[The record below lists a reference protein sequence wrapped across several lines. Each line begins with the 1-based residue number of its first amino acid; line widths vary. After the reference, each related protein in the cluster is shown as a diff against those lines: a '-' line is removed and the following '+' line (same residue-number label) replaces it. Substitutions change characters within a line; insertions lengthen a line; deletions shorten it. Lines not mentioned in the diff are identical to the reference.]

1 MSYIYRLLFNVY
13 SLQGYLN
20 APMWE
25 TAGGKRVTPNQVWN
39 GTVKDK
45 EHMDR
50 INNADTR
57 YPIVVNTLP
66 DGRLDVIDG
75 LHRLKK
81 LDAQGATRVQVVDI
95 STRKLHEIALPER
108 VMDGNKTLYASKG
121 GMVSNVVR

>member
-1 MSYIYRLLFNVY
+1 
-13 SLQGYLN
+13 
-20 APMWE
+20 MWE
-25 TAGGKRVTPNQVWN
+25 TAEGKRTTPNQVWN

-45 EHMDR
+45 DHMNR
-50 INNADTR
+50 ITNADTR

-81 LDAQGATRVQVVDI
+81 LDSQNATTVQVVDI

-108 VMDGNKTLYASKG
+108 VMVGDKTLYESKG
-121 GMVSNVVR
+121 GMVSNIVR